1 MCAWRQGGGGGRKAA
16 KKAAAK
22 EQAGGESGFARRK
35 DGERIGKVKADRA
48 RIILFRHGETPCHL
62 PRGGRQD
69 TKGKLGGVKA
79 GRAVCEAKGQREK
92 SDG

>member
-1 MCAWRQGGGGGRKAA
+1 MPLSTRGKARHERKVGRRGGW
-16 KKAAAK
+16 
-22 EQAGGESGFARRK
+22 EDGFAERK

-62 PRGGRQD
+62 PQGGRQD
-69 TKGKLGGVKA
+69 TKGKLGGVEA
-79 GRAVCEAKGQREK
+79 GRVVCEAKGQREK